1 MIVNSV
7 NTTATTATTAERGS
21 AEELKNEFL
30 QMLITQIKNQDPLKP
45 LDNAQFTSQLA
56 QLSTLEQLQGLNES
70 MTQDLVYTQSLNN
83 TMMLGL
89 VGRTAVVEGDQ
100 VAVSGGEP
108 TPCHLQTEAAGV
120 ATVTVRDESGDV
132 VRTFTQTVD
141 AGWSELTWDGL
152 GTDGQPAADG
162 DYTLSV
168 EVADSEGA
176 DVASVVYMSGL
187 VESIRFENNLALLH
201 IAGRDYYASEIARV
215 GI

>member
-7 NTTATTATTAERGS
+7 STTPTTSTAGTGS

-30 QMLITQIKNQDPLKP
+30 QLLITQIKNQDPLKP
-45 LDNAQFTSQLA
+45 LDNAEFTSQLA
-56 QLSTLEQLQGLNES
+56 QLSTLEQLQAMNDS

-100 VAVSGGEP
+100 VAVTDGEASSS
-108 TPCHLQTEAAGV
+108 HLQSESAGV
-120 ATVTVRDESGDV
+120 ATVTVRDENGDV
-132 VRTFTQTVD
+132 VRTFTQTVA

-152 GTDGQPAADG
+152 GTDGQAAPDG

-168 EVADSEGA
+168 EVADNEGA
-176 DVASVVYMSGL
+176 DVESVVYMSGL

>member
-7 NTTATTATTAERGS
+7 STTPTTSTAERGS

-30 QMLITQIKNQDPLKP
+30 KLLITQIKNQDPLKP
-45 LDNAQFTSQLA
+45 LDNAEFTSQLA
-56 QLSTLEQLQGLNES
+56 QLSTLEQLQVMNDS

-89 VGRTAVVEGDQ
+89 VGRTAVVEGDR
-100 VAVSGGEP
+100 VAVQDGEAAAN
-108 TPCHLQTEAAGV
+108 HLQSEAAGV
-120 ATVTVRDESGDV
+120 ATVTVRNESGAV
-132 VRTFTQTVD
+132 VRTFTQTVA
-141 AGWSELTWDGL
+141 AGWSELSWDGL
-152 GTDGQPAADG
+152 GTDGQPVADG
-162 DYTLSV
+162 DYTLDV
-168 EVADSEGA
+168 EVTDGA
-176 DVASVVYMSGL
+176 GAGIQSVVYMSGL

>member
-7 NTTATTATTAERGS
+7 STTPTTSTAGTGS

-30 QMLITQIKNQDPLKP
+30 QLLITQIKNQDPLKP
-45 LDNAQFTSQLA
+45 LDNAEFTSQLA
-56 QLSTLEQLQGLNES
+56 QLSTLEQLQAMNDS

-100 VAVSGGEP
+100 VSVSGGEP
-108 TPCHLQTEAAGV
+108 TSSHLQTEAAGV

-152 GTDGQPAADG
+152 DADGQPAADG

-168 EVADSEGA
+168 EVADGEGA
-176 DVASVVYMSGL
+176 DVESVVYMSGL

>member
-7 NTTATTATTAERGS
+7 STTPTTSTAGTGS

-30 QMLITQIKNQDPLKP
+30 QLLITQIKNQDPLKP

-56 QLSTLEQLQGLNES
+56 QLSTLEQLQEMNDA

-100 VAVSGGEP
+100 VTVSGGEP
-108 TPCHLQTEAAGV
+108 SSCHLQSAAAGV

-132 VRTFTQTVD
+132 VRTFTQAVD
-141 AGWSELTWDGL
+141 AGWSELGWDGRDA
-152 GTDGQPAADG
+152 DGQPAADG
-162 DYTLSV
+162 NYTLSV
-168 EVADSEGA
+168 AVADGEGA
-176 DVASVVYMSGL
+176 DVASMVYMSGL

-201 IAGRDYYASEIARV
+201 VAGRDYYASEIARV

>member
-7 NTTATTATTAERGS
+7 STTPTTSTAGTGS

-30 QMLITQIKNQDPLKP
+30 QLLITQIKNQDPLKP
-45 LDNAQFTSQLA
+45 LDNAEFTSQLA
-56 QLSTLEQLQGLNES
+56 QLSTLEQLQAMNDS

-100 VAVSGGEP
+100 VAVEDGE
-108 TPCHLQTEAAGV
+108 TAASHLQSEAAGV

-152 GTDGQPAADG
+152 DADGQPAADG

-168 EVADSEGA
+168 EVADGEGA
-176 DVASVVYMSGL
+176 DVESVVYMSGL